1 MLHVIYQ
8 HAKVTG
14 MQKFYFYFSK
24 SPNKHFMDFL
34 STLEGFSTEGIM

>member
-1 MLHVIYQ
+1 MLLVIYQ

-24 SPNKHFMDFL
+24 VTQE
-34 STLEGFSTEGIM
+34 TLN